1 MSDLKMSV
9 VMPTHQR
16 RDLLEQVIEKL
27 AVQTIAPDSYEII
40 VVVDGSTDGTMEMLQ
55 RLEVPCGLRPIY
67 QEQSGPSVARNH
79 GARLAKG
86 EVILFLD
93 DDILAEPGML
103 QRHLEVHEKDEW
115 AVVLGRFL
123 TAQGAYAAGQGGWNA
138 WEARILEKHFEAMQS
153 GKRPPAGRRLYSG
166 NFSVR
171 KSLYHTVGG
180 FDEDLKRGEDVELG
194 LRMQDAGAHYYFA
207 PEAAGIHCGF
217 RSFDSWSK
225 SAYTYGCCDVLLT
238 QEKGRNTLGLILT
251 WFHRQRSIIRAGL
264 AITLRNPKLQRISV
278 RALHGVG
285 EALMRRGFKKPAFV
299 AYGAI
304 YKIQYWQGVM
314 DQLGG
319 PDVFWT
325 QVRRWREGRL
335 EAPTSTGQ
343 AA

>member
-1 MSDLKMSV
+1 
-9 VMPTHQR
+9 
-16 RDLLEQVIEKL
+16 
-27 AVQTIAPDSYEII
+27 
-40 VVVDGSTDGTMEMLQ
+40 MEMLEQ
-55 RLEVPCGLRPIY
+55 LDLPCSLRPIY
-67 QEQSGPSVARNH
+67 QDQSGPSIARNH
-79 GARLAKG
+79 GASLARG

-93 DDILAEPGML
+93 DDILAEPVML
-103 QRHLEVHEKDEW
+103 ERHWEIHESDPW

-138 WEARILEKHFEAMQS
+138 WEARILEKHFEAMQA

-171 KSLYHTVGG
+171 RSLFNTVGG
-180 FDEDLKRGEDVELG
+180 FDESLKRGEDVELG
-194 LRMQDAGAHYYFA
+194 LRMQDAGGHYYFA

-217 RSFDSWSK
+217 RSFESWSK

-251 WFHRQRSIIRAGL
+251 WFHRQRSYIRVGVSAAL
-264 AITLRNPKLQRISV
+264 WKPWVQRASV
-278 RALHGVG
+278 RALHGAG
-285 EALMRRGFKKPAFV
+285 EGLFKLGLKKPAFV

-319 PDVFWT
+319 PKAFRA
-325 QVRRWREGRL
+325 QVQRWKEGRL
-335 EAPTSTGQ
+335 EVPSGTGQ